1 MSVLK
6 KLIEG
11 LPEQIDAALILSD
24 INRRY
29 FTGFPSTAGI
39 LFVTRDQAYLLM
51 DFRYYE
57 RAVSSVTDASV
68 LFLEDAHKQ
77 LGDLFKKHNC
87 RNVGIESKRITLY
100 EYKTYCDE
108 FPNINFLKDDQLND
122 FIDSM
127 RMIKSPEEI
136 GKILAAQKV
145 TEAAF
150 KHILNYV
157 TEGNT
162 ERKIAKEL
170 DKFLLENADG
180 SAFSTIVVSGRNSS
194 SPHGKPSD
202 KFLEDGDF
210 VTMDFGASL
219 DGYLSDMTRTV
230 CIGQPSDEQLCL
242 YKTVLF
248 GQQMAIDFLKA
259 GLKGYEADKLVR
271 EYFDSQ
277 NYKGAFGH
285 GLGHGVGLEIHEY
298 PMLNPKSD
306 VVLKEGMVV
315 TVEPGLYLSG
325 KFGVRI
331 EDMVEITEY
340 GCKNLTNIDKELICL

>member
-1 MSVLK
+1 
-6 KLIEG
+6 
-11 LPEQIDAALILSD
+11 
-24 INRRY
+24 
-29 FTGFPSTAGI
+29 
-39 LFVTRDQAYLLM
+39 
-51 DFRYYE
+51 
-57 RAVSSVTDASV
+57 
-68 LFLEDAHKQ
+68 
-77 LGDLFKKHNC
+77 
-87 RNVGIESKRITLY
+87 
-100 EYKTYCDE
+100 
-108 FPNINFLKDDQLND
+108 
-122 FIDSM
+122 M

-136 GKILAAQKV
+136 SKILAAQKV